1 MVRVRVGL
9 VRRQFETRPN
19 CSRENCGQNRRGKT
33 GGQFRPNRHPTLK
46 ISDACLTQHGR
57 HRTDVPAE
65 ASKRA
70 ANMAQ
75 ALQVSMDLHGGE
87 MHASSRVAILGRY
100 RRYSDLRK
108 DIQSAA
114 LENVSESSFLAHAK
128 RIGVSDGKV
137 LFADESELTL
147 VYDLALY
154 AAQSAALEN
163 VSESSFLAH
172 AKRIGLSDGRVVF
185 AHDDSEVAL
194 VYDLALYTAQPGRT
208 RAIDRCARKRLTAAQ
223 PDEALVLQALQ
234 ASRFSIFRVI
244 GRCEP
249 AGVLLEDLMRG
260 GTIPLLDKGL
270 EQSAKAGDVFA
281 MRVAPIEDFVINCGA
296 VVPMNGGILEAT
308 IEFLTGGVA
317 EAERAAL
324 ADHRR
329 FAAALY
335 ELAIELE
342 LMSSIIYR

>member
-1 MVRVRVGL
+1 VKIVDKIG
-9 VRRQFETRPN
+9 
-19 CSRENCGQNRRGKT
+19 GGKT
-33 GGQFRPNRHPTLK
+33 GEQFRPNHDPSLK
-46 ISDACLTQHGR
+46 ISDACLTQHGL

-65 ASKRA
+65 ASKRV

-75 ALQVSMDLHGGE
+75 ALQVSMELDGGE

-114 LENVSESSFLAHAK
+114 LKNVSDSSFLA
-128 RIGVSDGKV
+128 
-137 LFADESELTL
+137 
-147 VYDLALY
+147 
-154 AAQSAALEN
+154 Q
-163 VSESSFLAH
+163 

-185 AHDDSEVAL
+185 ADDDSEMAL

-260 GTIPLLDKGL
+260 GTIPLLDEGL

-335 ELAIELE
+335 ERAIELG
-342 LMSSIIYR
+342 LMSSIIFR

>member
-1 MVRVRVGL
+1 
-9 VRRQFETRPN
+9 
-19 CSRENCGQNRRGKT
+19 
-33 GGQFRPNRHPTLK
+33 
-46 ISDACLTQHGR
+46 
-57 HRTDVPAE
+57 
-65 ASKRA
+65 
-70 ANMAQ
+70 MAQ
-75 ALQVSMDLHGGE
+75 ALQVSMELHGGE

-108 DIQSAA
+108 EIQSAA
-114 LENVSESSFLAHAK
+114 LGNVSESSFLA
-128 RIGVSDGKV
+128 
-137 LFADESELTL
+137 
-147 VYDLALY
+147 Y
-154 AAQSAALEN
+154 
-163 VSESSFLAH
+163 

-185 AHDDSEVAL
+185 VDDDSEVAL

-208 RAIDRCARKRLTAAQ
+208 RAIERCARKRLKVAQ
-223 PDEALVLQALQ
+223 PEEAVVLQGLL
-234 ASRFSIFRVI
+234 ASRFSIFGVV

-260 GTIPLLDKGL
+260 GTIPLLDQGL
-270 EQSAKAGDVFA
+270 EQSARAGDVFA

-296 VVPMNGGILEAT
+296 VVPMDSAIFEV
-308 IEFLTGGVA
+308 IIDFLTDGVA

-335 ELAIELE
+335 EFAIELG

>member
-1 MVRVRVGL
+1 ME
-9 VRRQFETRPN
+9 F
-19 CSRENCGQNRRGKT
+19 
-33 GGQFRPNRHPTLK
+33 
-46 ISDACLTQHGR
+46 
-57 HRTDVPAE
+57 
-65 ASKRA
+65 
-70 ANMAQ
+70 
-75 ALQVSMDLHGGE
+75 HGGE

-108 DIQSAA
+108 DIQSTA
-114 LENVSESSFLAHAK
+114 LKNVSGSSFLAYAK
-128 RIGVSDGKV
+128 RIGLSDGNV

-154 AAQSAALEN
+154 AAQ
-163 VSESSFLAH
+163 
-172 AKRIGLSDGRVVF
+172 
-185 AHDDSEVAL
+185 
-194 VYDLALYTAQPGRT
+194 QGRT

-260 GTIPLLDKGL
+260 GTMPLLDKGL

-296 VVPMNGGILEAT
+296 VVPMNGGTLEAT

-317 EAERAAL
+317 EAERVAL

-342 LMSSIIYR
+342 LMSFIIYR

>member
-1 MVRVRVGL
+1 MRAQPGTVFIERMY
-9 VRRQFETRPN
+9 
-19 CSRENCGQNRRGKT
+19 
-33 GGQFRPNRHPTLK
+33 
-46 ISDACLTQHGR
+46 
-57 HRTDVPAE
+57 PAE

-75 ALQVSMDLHGGE
+75 ALQVSMELHGGE

-114 LENVSESSFLAHAK
+114 LGNVSESSFLAYAK
-128 RIGVSDGKV
+128 RIGLSDGKV

-154 AAQSAALEN
+154 A
-163 VSESSFLAH
+163 
-172 AKRIGLSDGRVVF
+172 
-185 AHDDSEVAL
+185 
-194 VYDLALYTAQPGRT
+194 AQPGRT

-244 GRCEP
+244 GRGEP

-260 GTIPLLDKGL
+260 GTVPLLDEGMERSVKP
-270 EQSAKAGDVFA
+270 DNVFA
-281 MRVAPIEDFVINCGA
+281 MRVAPIEDFVITCGA
-296 VVPMNGGILEAT
+296 AVPMDLETFGGIIA
-308 IEFLTGGVA
+308 FLTDGDA
-317 EAERAAL
+317 ELAAL
-324 ADHRR
+324 ADRWR
-329 FAAALY
+329 FAASLY
-335 ELAIELE
+335 ELAIRLE